1 MLRSPYSALLLCCL
15 SLLMSACGKSNAPE
29 TVLVEGT
36 VNFNGAPLETGSIR
50 FVDAAGAD
58 KDYAGKIK
66 DGKFSFPSTVG
77 QKEVAITSEKQEQ
90 NATEGVPGTIGDPPG
105 PNNPI
110 VVVTSVIPT
119 KYNNGKTSELV
130 ANVTSA
136 GPNEFTF
143 DLEQTR

>member
-1 MLRSPYSALLLCCL
+1 VLRSPCSILLMCSLCALL
-15 SLLMSACGKSNAPE
+15 SACGKSDAPE
-29 TVLVEGT
+29 TVLVQGT

-50 FVDAAGAD
+50 FTDAAGTD
-58 KDYAGKIK
+58 KDWAGQIK
-66 DGKFSFPSTVG
+66 GGKFSFPSTVG
-77 QKEVAITSEKQEQ
+77 QKEVAITSEKKEE
-90 NATEGVPGTIGDPPG
+90 NPTRGVPGTIGDPPG

-119 KYNNGKTSELV
+119 KYNNGKTSELI

-143 DLEQTR
+143 DLK